1 MSSIL
6 FPAEWHHQSAI
17 QLTWPHQDTDWSYIL
32 DEVTDFYVTLS
43 KTILKYSKLLVVCNK
58 VCAVK
63 KHFTSEEQE
72 KITFAEVNSND
83 TWARDHGGISVYID
97 EQPTIYDFG
106 FNGWG
111 LKFAANNDNLI
122 TSTLVAKE
130 TFSKEVKYHNYL
142 NFILEGGAIETD
154 GAGTMLTTSQ
164 CLLAQNRNQPLSKNK
179 IEVFLKKTF
188 GLKQLLWLEHGYL
201 AGDDTDSHIDT
212 LARFCSKDTIA
223 YVQCQEEGD
232 EHYNELQFMEK
243 ELKDFRD
250 PDNNPYN
257 LIPLPMADP
266 IYEESMRLP
275 ATYANFLIMNEV
287 VLMPYYMSEKDAI
300 AKKQLQKAF
309 PNREVIGIDCRTLIK
324 QHGSLHC
331 ITMQYPIG
339 FI

>member
-6 FPAEWHHQSAI
+6 FPAEWHQQSAI

-43 KTILKYSKLLVVCNK
+43 KTILKYSKLLIVCNK
-58 VCAVK
+58 ACAVK
-63 KHFTSEEQE
+63 EHFTSEEQE
-72 KITFAEVNSND
+72 KIIFAEVNSND
-83 TWARDHGGISVYID
+83 TWTRDHGGISVYID

-111 LKFAANNDNLI
+111 LKFAANYDNLI

-130 TFSKEVKYHNYL
+130 TFAKEVKYCNYL

-164 CLLAQNRNQPLSKNK
+164 CLLAPNRNQPLSKNE
-179 IEVFLKKTF
+179 IELFLKKAF

-223 YVQCQEEGD
+223 YVQCQEKDD
-232 EHYNELQFMEK
+232 EHYNELQLMEK

-250 PDNNPYN
+250 LDNNPYN

-266 IYEESMRLP
+266 IFEESMRLP